1 MLANIETIRAIE
13 SRCRNE
19 LPLSAEQRRWLGD
32 ALQAFLEHRSPSIDS
47 ALGLGNPRG
56 GVPWWLEEA
65 IRKRNAALCALART
79 CFADLSASAQAE
91 QIWKLA
97 TRYAASAWR
106 FDQDREDMPAHYSGT
121 PKHFLW
127 AAFASGAAMPLGQRQ
142 LRTVLAGAA

>member
-13 SRCRNE
+13 RRCRDHQ
-19 LPLSAEQRRWLGD
+19 PLSAEQRQWLGD
-32 ALQAFLEHRSPSIDS
+32 AFSAFLEHRSPSIDS
-47 ALGLGNPRG
+47 ALGLANPRG

-65 IRKRNAALCALART
+65 MRKRNAALRDLART
-79 CFADLSASAQAE
+79 CYTDLSASAQAE

-106 FDQDREDMPAHYSGT
+106 FDRARDDMPAHYFGT

-127 AAFASGAAMPLGQRQ
+127 AAFASGAAMPLGRRQ
-142 LRTVLAGAA
+142 LRTILAGMC